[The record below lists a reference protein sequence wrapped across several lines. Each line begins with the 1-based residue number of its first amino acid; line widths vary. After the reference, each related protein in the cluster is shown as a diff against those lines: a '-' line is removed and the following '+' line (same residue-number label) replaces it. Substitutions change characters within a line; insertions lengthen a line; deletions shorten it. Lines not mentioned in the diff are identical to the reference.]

1 MLRPESV
8 AERMLTNAKQRAKRK
23 GSYVSISKEWI
34 LERIIKGKCEVT
46 GLDFTLGGGYGSGR
60 SSFNSF
66 NPSLDRIDPNRGYSP
81 ENSRVV
87 VNVYNTTKHRWN
99 DQDVLVYCKALLG
112 RTFDYYLSDV
122 ENNMRFKTLRGLAYS
137 RYIKAKRTAKE
148 KILDFNISIDWVEER
163 IKRGICEITNLRFV
177 TNIPYHP
184 FQPSLDKIDPMKGY
198 TTENTRV
205 VVYIHNWG
213 RQRSSDQ
220 DMMILAKSLIK

>member
-1 MLRPESV
+1 
-8 AERMLTNAKQRAKRK
+8 
-23 GSYVSISKEWI
+23 
-34 LERIIKGKCEVT
+34 
-46 GLDFTLGGGYGSGR
+46 YGSGR